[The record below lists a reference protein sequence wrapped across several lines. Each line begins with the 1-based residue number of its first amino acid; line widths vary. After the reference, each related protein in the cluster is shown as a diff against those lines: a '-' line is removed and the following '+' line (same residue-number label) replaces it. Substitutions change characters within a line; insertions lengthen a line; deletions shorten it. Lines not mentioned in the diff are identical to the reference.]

1 MALLEPHE
9 ISMLNHLDWLLSCDL
24 LVWDELKAGRCDEVI
39 NLHKEINKNIAL
51 YIYLNPGDS
60 TSAQLENQKD
70 DISKILMDYLYAKKS
85 KASWEVMAIEQHIM
99 KNYSDLVA
107 IINDKIIT
115 NSIIGI
121 LDKITHHHSIPW
133 TTIISRQI
141 KFSMAFDTYYSWLW
155 GNYIKDALFYPR
167 KRPKLVDTHT
177 WEDWLKVRE
186 NESSLEEKIPQ
197 EEAKVIIEKWN
208 KTTKNNY
215 GLSGI
220 VAGFLRDADEEPISI
235 NNELI
240 DNAFIINIPKE
251 IDESRFNSVICD
263 IRTLL
268 FTRQK
273 PLHTIKDYLTHYLP
287 TSVRG
292 EFYKRQI
299 LEQRNQFLG
308 YFTAMLCDR
317 MYHYRKQIN
326 EGLEI
331 HPKITSYN
339 TAAVHANEYM
349 KDYGI
354 IYGTDSILKM
364 RRKLIVDIIPQL
376 RENFKNLN

>member
-1 MALLEPHE
+1 
-9 ISMLNHLDWLLSCDL
+9 
-24 LVWDELKAGRCDEVI
+24 
-39 NLHKEINKNIAL
+39 
-51 YIYLNPGDS
+51 
-60 TSAQLENQKD
+60 
-70 DISKILMDYLYAKKS
+70 
-85 KASWEVMAIEQHIM
+85 
-99 KNYSDLVA
+99 
-107 IINDKIIT
+107 
-115 NSIIGI
+115 
-121 LDKITHHHSIPW
+121 
-133 TTIISRQI
+133 
-141 KFSMAFDTYYSWLW
+141 
-155 GNYIKDALFYPR
+155 
-167 KRPKLVDTHT
+167 
-177 WEDWLKVRE
+177 
-186 NESSLEEKIPQ
+186 EKIPQ

-292 EFYKRQI
+292 ELYKRQI